1 MNNQIKKILEGTSS
15 VLPISD
21 LEKKIQSGKE
31 LIIKLGADPTAPN
44 LHLGHAV
51 VLDKLR
57 DLQNLG
63 HQIVFLIGDF
73 TARIGDPTGK
83 SKTRPPLSEEQI
95 LENTKTYVSQ
105 IGRILDMS
113 KTKIVYNSHWFD
125 KLTSRDWIN
134 ICGKVT
140 LARIIERDDFS
151 KRLANNSPIGFH
163 ELLYPL
169 LQAYDSVHLKADI
182 EVGGTDQT
190 FNLMMGRFLQESM
203 NLESQVV
210 ITMPILEGLDGVEKM
225 SKSLK
230 NDIGLTEKP
239 ENVFGKIMSISDEA
253 MWKYYKILLRYSD
266 EEIEEIK
273 NKIHPIENKKNL
285 AYLILKRYWSNDDAE
300 KGKLSFEDKF
310 QNKKYDTANV
320 VNLDKNNYLIIDLI
334 IILDNTLS
342 RSEVRR
348 LLSAGAISINDEK
361 ILSDKLNIDLKNNDI
376 IKVGKHKIYKIN
388 F

>member
-1 MNNQIKKILEGTSS
+1 MNNQIKKILEGTAS

-169 LQAYDSVHLKADI
+169 LQAYDSVHLKADV

-190 FNLMMGRFLQESM
+190 FNLIMGRFLQESM

-230 NDIGLTEKP
+230 NDIGLTEQP

-253 MWKYYKILLRYSD
+253 MWKYYKVLLRYSD

-310 QNKKYDTANV
+310 QNKKYDTANI

-334 IILDNTLS
+334 IILDNSLS

-361 ILSDKLNIDLKNNDI
+361 ILSDKLNIDLKINDI